1 MSRLIKAVQNCKGF
15 IFCTSHVAI
24 QIISGSG
31 KTTLL
36 NAISG
41 RVPLTSGSVTVNQK
55 RFNKQHRRR
64 IGFVLQS
71 DVFLSNLTLWETLYV
86 SNILTY

>member
-1 MSRLIKAVQNCKGF
+1 MV
-15 IFCTSHVAI
+15 I

-41 RVPLTSGSVTVNQK
+41 RIPLTSGSVTVNQK
-55 RFNKQHRRR
+55 QFNKQHRRR